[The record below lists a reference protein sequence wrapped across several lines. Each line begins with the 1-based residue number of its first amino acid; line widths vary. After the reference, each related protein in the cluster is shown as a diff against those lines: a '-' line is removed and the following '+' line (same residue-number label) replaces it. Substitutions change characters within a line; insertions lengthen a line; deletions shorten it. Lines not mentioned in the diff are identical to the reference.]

1 MEQNLKKSVIIYG
14 SYIEHPPTQQ
24 MSDHQRAV
32 YQLGIELGKA
42 GFDIVTGGGVGMMG
56 AACDGAKDVNPRTKC
71 IGVDLDWGD
80 YPSFSYKRLDEKI
93 LYKKGDFHSRLST
106 MKEKSSFQI
115 VCPGGKGTLR
125 ELFEAW
131 EELAMGY
138 EKQPRHKK
146 IILYPASYWQPVYD
160 WIKESC
166 FRAGYVFDKDFEI
179 LTLIENPKDVVAT
192 LLSELNLQAIAKN

>member
-1 MEQNLKKSVIIYG
+1 MEQKLKKSVIIYG
-14 SYIEHPPTQQ
+14 SYIEHPPTRQ

-56 AACDGAKDVNPRTKC
+56 AACDGAKDSNPHTKC

-80 YPSFSYKRLDEKI
+80 YPSFSCKKLDEKI
-93 LYKKGDFHSRLST
+93 LFPKGDFASRLNK
-106 MKEKSSFQI
+106 MKEKSAYQI

-131 EELAMGY
+131 EEISMHY
-138 EKQPRHKK
+138 EKQPRHRK
-146 IILYPASYWQPVYD
+146 IILYPASYWQPLYEWVKGNCYQ
-160 WIKESC
+160 
-166 FRAGYVFDKDFEI
+166 AGYVFDNDFEI
-179 LTLIENPKDVVAT
+179 LTMIEDPKEVVRTMLAAQNK
-192 LLSELNLQAIAKN
+192 SVEKV

>member
-1 MEQNLKKSVIIYG
+1 MKNNLKKAVIIYG
-14 SYIEHPPTQQ
+14 SYIDKPVSQQ
-24 MSDHQRAV
+24 MNEHQKAV

-56 AACDGAKDVNPRTKC
+56 AACDGAKDANPQTKC

-93 LYKKGDFHSRLST
+93 LFPKGDFVSRLKT
-106 MKEKSSFQI
+106 MKEKSSYQI

-131 EELAMGY
+131 EELAMDY
-138 EKQPRHKK
+138 QRQPRQKK
-146 IILYPASYWQPVYD
+146 IILFPESYWKPVYD
-160 WIKESC
+160 WIKFNC
-166 FRAGYVFDKDFEI
+166 YANGYIFDKDMEI
-179 LTLIENPKDVVAT
+179 LVLAKTPQDVVDILLDVEET
-192 LLSELNLQAIAKN
+192 LVK

>member
-1 MEQNLKKSVIIYG
+1 MTKELKKSVIIYG
-14 SYIEHPPTQQ
+14 SYIAEAKTQTMAEHQK
-24 MSDHQRAV
+24 AV
-32 YQLGIELGKA
+32 YELGVELGKA

-56 AACDGAKDVNPRTKC
+56 AACDGAKDSNPNTKC
-71 IGVDLDWGD
+71 IGVDLEWGD

-93 LYKKGDFHSRLST
+93 LFSKGDFTSRLST
-106 MKEKSSFQI
+106 MKEKSSYQI

-131 EELAMGY
+131 EELAMDY

-160 WIKESC
+160 WITNSC
-166 FRAGYVFDKDFEI
+166 HANGYVFDKDFSILALAQTPAEVLEI
-179 LTLIENPKDVVAT
+179 MQDKEKTV
-192 LLSELNLQAIAKN
+192 S